1 MGHHEPTPTLVP
13 SLSLV
18 GLLNAIFNL
27 GNVEF
32 GFEDLDFFLRMCTYI
47 MFISNPK
54 YFGWG
59 FFFLKLGI
67 RGGSG
72 SERYKGANSPKA
84 MVTQHLHMYHG

>member
-32 GFEDLDFFLRMCTYI
+32 GFEDLDFF
-47 MFISNPK
+47 
-54 YFGWG
+54 
-59 FFFLKLGI
+59 
-67 RGGSG
+67 
-72 SERYKGANSPKA
+72 
-84 MVTQHLHMYHG
+84 